1 MCWEINDN
9 IAFNFFDYICLYR
22 YRLEEVVGTEADA
35 VEQIETEVVAAYN
48 ILHPGV
54 LKVETIT
61 EMRSQRYLVRYAVGD
76 SRDYGYA
83 ELVEVVLNALSVSD
97 SILQTAN
104 NEKREIASLDKGV
117 AGIRIDAE
125 GVDIRERH
133 AGHAVLA
140 AIDIACVTITEGD
153 GNAEVTAQT
162 VANIRSNIELHS
174 GVVTAIGVIHVEPYL
189 ATNPYLSIHSSS

>member
-35 VEQIETEVVAAYN
+35 VEQIETEAVAAYN

-97 SILQTAN
+97 TILQTAN
-104 NEKREIASLDKGV
+104 NEKREIASLGKGV
-117 AGIRIDAE
+117 AGIKA
-125 GVDIRERH
+125 
-133 AGHAVLA
+133 
-140 AIDIACVTITEGD
+140 
-153 GNAEVTAQT
+153 
-162 VANIRSNIELHS
+162 
-174 GVVTAIGVIHVEPYL
+174 
-189 ATNPYLSIHSSS
+189 

>member
-1 MCWEINDN
+1 MAKRSSVEDPMSVSRIIRGIPVYYLPPDELEEGLSSLLQAVNTRLTQMVANQKRFWRVCWEINDN

-35 VEQIETEVVAAYN
+35 VEQIETEAVAAYN

-83 ELVEVVLNALSVSD
+83 ELVEVAL
-97 SILQTAN
+97 
-104 NEKREIASLDKGV
+104 
-117 AGIRIDAE
+117 
-125 GVDIRERH
+125 
-133 AGHAVLA
+133 
-140 AIDIACVTITEGD
+140 
-153 GNAEVTAQT
+153 
-162 VANIRSNIELHS
+162 
-174 GVVTAIGVIHVEPYL
+174 
-189 ATNPYLSIHSSS
+189 

>member
-35 VEQIETEVVAAYN
+35 VEQIETEAVAAYN

-97 SILQTAN
+97 SILQTAD

-162 VANIRSNIELHS
+162 VANIRSNIELQS
-174 GVVTAIGVIHVEPYL
+174 GVATAIGVIGGETYL
-189 ATNPYLSIHSSS
+189 TTNPYLSIHSSS